1 MSQLKYNSY
10 TFSPTPALVID
21 QEPLGNP
28 DGPQQAVRET
38 WRIRGALLGSQAALI
53 TAAAALDAAFAA
65 NGGDLTLYAND
76 GTTVL
81 RQLLNSGCPGGTH
94 VVKPPAYPDV
104 DRAVWAT
111 HLPYEIAVSA
121 VRIKADA
128 PNSTAWGSKVT
139 STATDAQGQVIKRVS
154 GKYSGPGAQAAA
166 NAAKLSTDVIVV
178 SEEQSV
184 SAEDASVSFAYE
196 YVSTSGREVIS
207 FVETVTM
214 NEDFSTKVF
223 RKTLGGAAPTR
234 QTTVLNE
241 VTATQEGSA
250 VGLSGYPTIPDPLWS
265 SADYAAP
272 PVRSYECPERTP
284 GGLIRYKVRWR
295 YSFAWSSTVVSGP
308 IKEPNNPPE

>member
-10 TFSPTPALVID
+10 VFSPTPALVID

-38 WRIRGALLGSQAALI
+38 WRIRGALLGDQAALI

-76 GTTVL
+76 GVTVL

-94 VVKPPAYPDV
+94 VVKAPAYPDV
-104 DRAVWAT
+104 DKAAWAT
-111 HLPYEIAVSA
+111 HLPYELAVSG
-121 VRIKADA
+121 VRIRADA

-139 STATDAQGQVIKRVS
+139 STATDAQGQVITRVS
-154 GKYSGPGAQAAA
+154 GKYSGPGAQDAA
-166 NAAKLSTDVIVV
+166 NAAKLTSGVVVV

-184 SAEDASVSFAYE
+184 SAEDASVSFNYE
-196 YVSTSGREVIS
+196 YVSTDSREVIS

-223 RKTLGGAAPTR
+223 RKVLGGAAPAR

-250 VGLSGYPTIPDPLWS
+250 VGRSGYPAIP
-265 SADYAAP
+265 
-272 PVRSYECPERTP
+272 
-284 GGLIRYKVRWR
+284 
-295 YSFAWSSTVVSGP
+295 GP
-308 IKEPNNPPE
+308 